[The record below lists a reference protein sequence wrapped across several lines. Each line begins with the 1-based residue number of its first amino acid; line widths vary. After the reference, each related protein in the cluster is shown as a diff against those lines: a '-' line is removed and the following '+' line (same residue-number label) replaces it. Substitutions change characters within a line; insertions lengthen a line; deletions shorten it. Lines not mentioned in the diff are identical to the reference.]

1 MDKKM
6 AIITA
11 LIVLVIVGAIIL
23 WPSSEDEQKISRSV
37 AIMKTNLGEIQI
49 ELFEDLVPQTAGN
62 FIALA
67 EAGFYDGIL
76 FHRVIPDFIIQ
87 AGDPTTKDYP
97 NDRNRHGFGGP
108 GYTIPDEFVDSLSNV
123 KGTIA
128 MANSGPN
135 TAGSQFFFNLND
147 NIFLD
152 FNKLPAESQHAVFGQ
167 IIEGLEVAQAISQV
181 RRDSNDNPLEPV
193 IIESLTINRPQT
205 SN

>member
-1 MDKKM
+1 M